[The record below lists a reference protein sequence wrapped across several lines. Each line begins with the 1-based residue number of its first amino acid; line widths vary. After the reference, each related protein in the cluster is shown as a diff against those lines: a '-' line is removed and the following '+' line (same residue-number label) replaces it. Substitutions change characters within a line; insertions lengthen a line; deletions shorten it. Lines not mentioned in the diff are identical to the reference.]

1 VDSARLIAAISA
13 ASSSPDRWEFWL
25 LLATL
30 LVVVGL
36 PIEYFHD
43 LRQLF
48 SEETNPAPPGRL
60 WTRLRIQKKLAM
72 EVLGGVLITVGV
84 AGELFV
90 QFKASKVETD
100 LRNATDQLVA
110 GISEKF
116 RYRSF
121 TEGEQQTLIAA
132 LKPYCGETLDILVRS
147 TDDPEVALLFN
158 QVALVAAKAGW
169 KVNTVYILASTH
181 AIVGVEVEVTHDANS
196 RSREAAN
203 LFANVLRPWIATN
216 PLREW
221 EPTSLIK
228 WVAPSGALRGNIKVT
243 IGTRPGLL

>member
-13 ASSSPDRWEFWL
+13 ASSSLDRWEFWL

-36 PIEYFHD
+36 PIQYFHD

-72 EVLGGVLITVGV
+72 EVLGGVLITVG
-84 AGELFV
+84 E

-116 RYRSF
+116 RYRR
-121 TEGEQQTLIAA
+121 L
-132 LKPYCGETLDILVRS
+132 LK
-147 TDDPEVALLFN
+147 
-158 QVALVAAKAGW
+158 
-169 KVNTVYILASTH
+169 
-181 AIVGVEVEVTHDANS
+181 AN
-196 RSREAAN
+196 N
-203 LFANVLRPWIATN
+203 RP
-216 PLREW
+216 L
-221 EPTSLIK
+221 
-228 WVAPSGALRGNIKVT
+228 
-243 IGTRPGLL
+243 